1 MARRSRSEVEA
12 SSLKVDAVTEEASG
26 LARGIEIMRMLSAS
40 QQVLSVTRVAQ
51 QLGCQ
56 NTMAER
62 LLRTLAG
69 YRMLRVL
76 DDGASYAPDVGV
88 LLLGRAAAESVRAVS
103 LAPEV
108 FSSAMLEPGLIVRLD
123 ALDRNF
129 SVCLTMTG
137 PMESRRIGQLRD
149 LATCAAGHALL
160 WRSPMNFRAAVFER
174 LESQGGSGAALL
186 GAIYRS
192 FHQLEEKGH
201 CFLPPEPDD
210 ARLRCAATVRGVE
223 DHPIMAVELSLGGAS
238 GQGSHCPPGMGR
250 LVVDLAARLRQAL
263 GA

>member
-12 SSLKVDAVTEEASG
+12 SSLKIDVVTEEASG

-56 NTMAER
+56 NAMAER

-103 LAPEV
+103 LAPAI

-129 SVCLTMTG
+129 SVCLTMSG

-174 LESQGGSGAALL
+174 LESQGGLGAALL

-192 FHQLEEKGH
+192 FQQLEEKGC

-210 ARLRCAATVRGVE
+210 ARLRCAATVRGIE
-223 DHPIMAVELSLGGAS
+223 DHPIMAVELSLADVS
-238 GQGSHCPPGMGR
+238 GQGPQRAPGLGSH
-250 LVVDLAARLRQAL
+250 VVDLAARLRQAL